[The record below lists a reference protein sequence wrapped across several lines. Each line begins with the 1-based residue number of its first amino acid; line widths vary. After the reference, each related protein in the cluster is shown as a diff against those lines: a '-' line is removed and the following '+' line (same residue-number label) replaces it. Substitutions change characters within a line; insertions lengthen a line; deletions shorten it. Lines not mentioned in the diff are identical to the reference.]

1 MSSLPRPLFCGT
13 ELAARLERAESALIA
28 DGAGAAARR
37 RPGSGVFAHPLAGG
51 RACYGGA
58 GSPLNKVA
66 GLGFAGRLDEDELAK
81 LERLYAERGEA
92 VRVELASLGEPEIAT
107 QLTRRGYQL
116 VGFEDV
122 LGLPLPGARA
132 GSPAAGIEIEECGAD
147 DFERWLDL
155 VVDGF
160 AHPDL
165 QGVASD
171 EEFPR
176 EVMASAIG
184 DLAATQG
191 FRRFLARRGGE
202 LAGGASCRFAD
213 GVAQLCGAATLPTHR
228 RHGIQ
233 SSLLA
238 HRLAAAA
245 AAGCDLAVV
254 TTQPGSK
261 SQENV
266 QRQGFSLLYTRAVLL
281 REP

>member
-1 MSSLPRPLFCGT
+1 MTSLPPPLFCGT

-28 DGAGAAARR
+28 DGAAAAARR
-37 RPGSGVFAHPLAGG
+37 RPGSGVFVQPLAGG

-66 GLGFAGRLDEDELAK
+66 GLGFAGRLDEDELAT
-81 LERLYAERGEA
+81 LERRYAERGEA
-92 VRVELASLGEPEIAT
+92 VRVELASLGEPGIAT

-116 VGFEDV
+116 TGFEDV
-122 LGLPLPGARA
+122 LGLALSPARPA
-132 GSPAAGIEIEECGAD
+132 VLAAGIEVVECGPG
-147 DFERWLDL
+147 DFAHWLDV

-176 EVMASAIG
+176 DVMASAIG
-184 DLAATQG
+184 DLAATEG
-191 FRRFLARRGGE
+191 FRRYLARRAGVV
-202 LAGGASCRFAD
+202 AGGASCRFAD
-213 GVAQLCGAATLPTHR
+213 GVAQLCGAATLPAHR
-228 RHGIQ
+228 RHGVQ

-261 SQENV
+261 SQQNV
-266 QRQGFSLLYTRAVLL
+266 QRQGFSLLYTRAVLV
-281 REP
+281 RET